1 MPQNYSRR
9 INRCV
14 LSHTRRDDL
23 SLRGKADANMTMD
36 ALFFYF
42 LMYSLFGWILEN
54 VYSYL
59 TEGVFWKEGFLKGPF
74 KPMYGVTPLLLL
86 LIGAGRNIGVIM
98 VLCLVIPTIVEYI
111 SGYLLKRVF
120 HQQWWNYTENRMQLH
135 GHICLQFS
143 LYWAGLSLVFLRYI
157 HPSIQGLYTNMEPIW
172 VKASPIFLLLFLV
185 DLVWTYQVRRR
196 PLKNNLIEQ

>member
-1 MPQNYSRR
+1 
-9 INRCV
+9 
-14 LSHTRRDDL
+14 
-23 SLRGKADANMTMD
+23 MTMD

-74 KPMYGVTPLLLL
+74 KPMYGVAPLLLL
-86 LIGAGRNIGVIM
+86 LCGTGQSFVVVM
-98 VLCLVIPTIVEYI
+98 LLCLVIPTIVEYI

-143 LYWAGLSLVFLRYI
+143 LYWAVLSLVFLRFI

-172 VKASPIFLLLFLV
+172 VKVSPIFLLLFLV

-196 PLKNNLIEQ
+196 ALKSNLIEQ